1 MEKFHRAARDG
12 YLDLLREANRKEVN
26 EGDEDGNTPT
36 HFAAAHGNL
45 DALRLII
52 MRGYVIFADGL

>member
-12 YLDLLREANRKEVN
+12 YLDMLREANRKEVN

-52 MRGYVIFADGL
+52 MRG